1 MNKWIHLILSLGIK
15 YSVVPSFMPHISLV
29 PTRITDERG
38 SCLQASEEMDN
49 NPTGG
54 QTVAGPEGGE
64 ETNDLVPVIA
74 GIATHKINS
83 LNP

>member
-1 MNKWIHLILSLGIK
+1 M
-15 YSVVPSFMPHISLV
+15 
-29 PTRITDERG
+29 
-38 SCLQASEEMDN
+38 QASEEMDN

-54 QTVAGPEGGE
+54 QVVAGPEGGE